1 MTFSARPFST
11 RPTYPS
17 EIEIGYGEHGY
28 AAWSYSRASKL
39 NAWSWHGLG
48 GGSGV
53 RPFAWASLG
62 RSVYMRQDGST
73 EIRTLRPDAF
83 FSSEVENSESSTVIA
98 RTQWLDFGKP
108 GNLKALTACDFD
120 GQNILAVRI
129 YSSVG
134 GNRDGVFM
142 QTIPVIDAD
151 QGWTYSGGLLPV
163 SAHGTEFM
171 LEFVADPLGDAEVN
185 RFSLHFDD
193 LGLM

>member
-1 MTFSARPFST
+1 MTFSSRPYST
-11 RPTYPS
+11 RPVHPYAV
-17 EIEIGYGEHGY
+17 EVGQGEHGF

-48 GGSGV
+48 VGTGV

-62 RSVYMRQDGST
+62 RAVYMRQDGST
-73 EIRTLRPDAF
+73 DLRVMKPDVF
-83 FSSEVENSESSTVIA
+83 LTNEDTNIDSTTVLA
-98 RTQWLDFGKP
+98 RTQWLDLGKP

-120 GQNILAVRI
+120 GQNILAVNI

-134 GNRDGVFM
+134 GNRTGAFM
-142 QTIPVIDAD
+142 QTVAVNDAD

-171 LEFVADPLGDAEVN
+171 IEFVADSESDAQVN
-185 RFSLHFDD
+185 RFTLHFDD
-193 LGLM
+193 LGLL

>member
-11 RPTYPS
+11 RPTYPY
-17 EIEIGYGEHGY
+17 EIEIGQGEHGF

-39 NAWSWHGLG
+39 NAWAWHGLG
-48 GGSGV
+48 VGSGV

-62 RSVYMRQDGST
+62 RSVFMRQDGST
-73 EIRTLRPDAF
+73 ELRVMKPDVFLPA
-83 FSSEVENSESSTVIA
+83 SESTSDSQTVRA
-98 RTQWLDFGKP
+98 RTQWLDLGKP
-108 GNLKALTACDFD
+108 GNLKALTGCDFD
-120 GQNILAVRI
+120 GQNITAVRI

-134 GNRDGVFM
+134 GDRAGALM

-151 QGWTYSGGLLPV
+151 GGWTYSGGLIPV

-171 LEFVADPLGDAEVN
+171 IEFVADPLADAQVN
-185 RFSLHFDD
+185 RFTLAFED